1 MAVGAAAART
11 RVRPRHTRPKA
22 KPKPRAARGPH
33 ARRAARSRGVA
44 GGIVW
49 IVFVT
54 ALLAGVVA
62 LNVAVLRLNVQLD
75 DLAREKHELRASNNE
90 LASRLAAVE
99 ASGRIQALARK
110 RLGLV
115 PAEPD
120 QATYLTLDRGGR

>member
-1 MAVGAAAART
+1 VAAGAAAART
-11 RVRPRHTRPKA
+11 EVRRPRQARPR
-22 KPKPRAARGPH
+22 PRAAPK
-33 ARRAARSRGVA
+33 RRPARSRGVA
-44 GGIVW
+44 GGVVW

-75 DLAREKHELRASNNE
+75 GLAREKQELRAENNE

-99 ASGRIQALARK
+99 ASGRVETLARN

-115 PAEPD
+115 PAQPD
-120 QATYLTLDRGGR
+120 QTTYITLEPRGR